1 MNRLKLDTNI
11 DRPDFD
17 LVIEKTNSLNQL
29 KGIPMSITGLK
40 ALNYW
45 LDVSLTYITRY
56 INILAGRNP
65 DAFIDMTSRTDGA
78 NHITNIISK
87 YYYKNYNVD
96 WIDSEFYTDKGY
108 RTTKLSVLNRVKE
121 LLEYQQLPTEMIDAM
136 LLYQTHS
143 YTRTNNMRYFKD
155 TYILSEDSKD
165 EIAYIHPILE
175 MVSTGRLSTN
185 SPNVQG
191 WVNTVKKQIKAPKGY
206 KIMSMDIA
214 GQDAHILVWGI
225 MDNKSLKEGYLKYS
239 DAYNAFLHA
248 AGMPILKT
256 LRKMVKV
263 PVLALMN
270 GMSYRGIQANLKEAY
285 DNLSKDDR
293 AEVDSHGGYQ
303 HIGSTIYNMV
313 NNDSGYKRIVKA
325 YSDLHQDPNIMRKGL
340 FGTKLPVK
348 TSGSVRNQ
356 LKNGFFQVTAAEIL
370 VLSLMIM
377 NSMIEHNLKNGYDDI
392 RLLVPIYD
400 EVVFIVKDELVD
412 QAKDMIENI
421 MKPIVDDWAPFQGE
435 IMVGQHYM
443 DGESNKIITLNDLL
457 NLDTNGSEVLLQD
470 QETLKEC
477 AKQVEPYLEI

>member
-1 MNRLKLDTNI
+1 M
-11 DRPDFD
+11 
-17 LVIEKTNSLNQL
+17 
-29 KGIPMSITGLK
+29 
-40 ALNYW
+40 
-45 LDVSLTYITRY
+45 
-56 INILAGRNP
+56 
-65 DAFIDMTSRTDGA
+65 
-78 NHITNIISK
+78 
-87 YYYKNYNVD
+87 D

-206 KIMSMDIA
+206 KIISMDIA

-239 DAYNAFLHA
+239 DAYKAFLHA

-285 DNLSKDDR
+285 ENLSKDDR
-293 AEVDSHGGYQ
+293 AEVD
-303 HIGSTIYNMV
+303 
-313 NNDSGYKRIVKA
+313 
-325 YSDLHQDPNIMRKGL
+325 
-340 FGTKLPVK
+340 
-348 TSGSVRNQ
+348 
-356 LKNGFFQVTAAEIL
+356 
-370 VLSLMIM
+370 LSLIH
-377 NSMIEHNLKNGYDDI
+377 I
-392 RLLVPIYD
+392 
-400 EVVFIVKDELVD
+400 
-412 QAKDMIENI
+412 
-421 MKPIVDDWAPFQGE
+421 
-435 IMVGQHYM
+435 
-443 DGESNKIITLNDLL
+443 
-457 NLDTNGSEVLLQD
+457 
-470 QETLKEC
+470 
-477 AKQVEPYLEI
+477 